1 MTFENSNQ
9 QDQIIEDDHMPEV
22 TNDFHSSEDDDDV
35 ENVENDEEIGV
46 SNLEKSISTSPSN
59 DNDEEE
65 DNINSPPKKK
75 KRFSRVRT
83 KIDNYV
89 LTDEQSRGIECI
101 NAAEEHE
108 RHAAEQVREARKK
121 LEEAEQ
127 NQIDAAIASKK
138 VAEEWSDILVSE
150 PCFWNM
156 KYKEL
161 KAFHKEYRHCSPQVG
176 FYSKGY
182 ADNDYMRKL
191 GHWVTVQ
198 RRLARQEPREIRA
211 DRYILLDRM
220 GFDWDPIETNWRKRM
235 KEYKELMAEYG
246 HIENFPT
253 DYNDELRQWIRHLRF
268 SYRRKEKLT
277 KEPAHK
283 LIKSSGPTLTPKRL
297 EELKAWNFTWDPYVK
312 EFEDFFELLVAYKK
326 VHGNCHIP
334 EDFTD
339 NPTFELGK
347 YVKNLRKSFVK
358 FSAGNEVRNILNK
371 ERVERLHDIGFYFD
385 RTDVTF
391 QKRYDELRLY
401 FFKYGSVG
409 GMAVNNPMLRKWLYQ
424 QRAHY
429 TQYKLGKGPMSEER
443 AKALQELG
451 AIKIEP
457 KSSTDCPNS
466 ETHKTQ
472 PRAYNR
478 GDTPVSRLAVVK
490 SKEKPGDAS
499 TTKDLARSNL
509 SSGIDHVLELDKR
522 LSRWLTPQKDSNLNG
537 ERSQK
542 KSSLNEG
549 TPQNAHVLR
558 SVGKKTVLTMTL

>member
-1 MTFENSNQ
+1 MTLENSYRK
-9 QDQIIEDDHMPEV
+9 DQIIEDDHMLEV
-22 TNDFHSSEDDDDV
+22 TNDFHLNEDDDIENDDV
-35 ENVENDEEIGV
+35 ENNDAKNEV
-46 SNLEKSISTSPSN
+46 SKG
-59 DNDEEE
+59 DEEE
-65 DNINSPPKKK
+65 ESPPKKK
-75 KRFSRVRT
+75 KRFARVRT
-83 KIDNYV
+83 KISNYV
-89 LTDEQSRGIECI
+89 LTAEQSRGIECM
-101 NAAEEHE
+101 NGAEECE
-108 RHAAEQVREARKK
+108 RHATELVREAKK
-121 LEEAEQ
+121 KFEEAKAAVSQAEQ
-127 NQIDAAIASKK
+127 NQIDVSIASKK